1 MADEGFLFA
10 KCAETLRD
18 YEERARQE
26 RAAADMAARP
36 EMASAHRLLAIQY
49 EADADELRRQLATKG

>member
-18 YEERARQE
+18 YEERARRE
-26 RAAADMAARP
+26 RAAAEMAGKP